1 MSNNPFVVGKPVP
14 PEFFVGRKYEIAVAF
29 AQIFQRGHLAIWG
42 GPGIGRSSI
51 LELLA
56 APTVWEKHGLEPSEA
71 VIALLSCENIDPFT
85 PSSFWREVLS
95 VMKDN
100 LESESALQTEI
111 EKLLE
116 QGQTTKDSLNKILQ
130 KLGKKHKFLVLL
142 VNDFDVALQENE
154 EYTEVNMQ
162 QFLSECRSLAVA
174 SPGGKYLS
182 MVVTSLKRLSEL
194 GPKLNPNAS
203 PWYNHYLFQQLKPLN
218 DKEIEQLLGVMPM
231 TLALREAIREIAGRD
246 PRLLQIA
253 GFLLYAQLE
262 TDREA
267 NKVPNIQEFIK
278 NFETETRHIFQTT
291 WNRCSEIEQ
300 TLLMLLALFDLKGR
314 LHKKKNFDLG
324 NIDLIFTQRGRELT
338 NLEEQGVIIRKEEE
352 EKTVYSFASLMMQR
366 WVIQEV
372 WNTNNALI
380 KEREKVFIKLI
391 SHKQLGQINSIW
403 QQKDEVLSTIE
414 WFAKLVAAFPK
425 GLILS

>member
-1 MSNNPFVVGKPVP
+1 MLSKNPFVVGKPVP
-14 PEFFVGRKYEIAVAF
+14 PEFFVGRKYEIAVSF
-29 AQIFQRGHLAIWG
+29 AQISQRGHLAIWG

-56 APTVWEKHGLEPSEA
+56 SPTVWEQNGLQPSEA
-71 VIALLSCENIDPFT
+71 VIALLSCENINPFT

-111 EKLLE
+111 EKLLK

-130 KLGKKHKFLVLL
+130 KLGRKHKFLVLL
-142 VNDFDVALQENE
+142 VNDFDVALQENK
-154 EYTEVNMQ
+154 EYTEANMQ

-174 SPGGKYLS
+174 SGGGKHLS
-182 MVVTSLKRLSEL
+182 MVVTSLKRLSDL
-194 GPKLNPNAS
+194 GPQLNLNAS

-253 GFLLYAQLE
+253 GFLLYTQLE

-267 NKVPNIQEFIK
+267 NRVPNFQEFIK
-278 NFETETRHIFQTT
+278 NFETQTRHIFQNT

-300 TLLMLLALFDLKGR
+300 TLLMLLALSNLKGR
-314 LHKKKNFDLG
+314 LHQNKSFDLG
-324 NIDLIFTQRGRELT
+324 NIDLIFTQRGREMT
-338 NLEEQGVIIRKEEE
+338 NLEEQGIIIYKNSED
-352 EKTVYSFASLMMQR
+352 KSVYAFASLMMER

-372 WNTNNALI
+372 WNTDNALI
-380 KEREKVFIKLI
+380 KERERVFLQLI
-391 SHKQLGQINSIW
+391 SHKQLSQINSIW
-403 QQKDEVLSTIE
+403 QQKDNILSAIE
-414 WFAKLVAAFPK
+414 WFGKLVAAFPK
-425 GLILS
+425 GLI

>member
-1 MSNNPFVVGKPVP
+1 MSNNPFVVGKPVT
-14 PEFFVGRKYEIAVAF
+14 PEFFVGRKYEIAVSF
-29 AQIFQRGHLAIWG
+29 AQISQRGHLAIWG
-42 GPGIGRSSI
+42 GPGIGKSSI

-56 APTVWEKHGLEPSEA
+56 SPAVWEEHGLEPSEA
-71 VIALLSCENIDPFT
+71 VIALLSCENINPFT

-142 VNDFDVALQENE
+142 VNDFDVPLQDNE
-154 EYTEVNMQ
+154 EYTEANMQ

-253 GFLLYAQLE
+253 GFLLYTQLE
-262 TDREA
+262 TDKEA
-267 NKVPNIQEFIK
+267 NKVPNIQEFIN
-278 NFETETRHIFQTT
+278 NFETDTRHIFKTT

-300 TLLMLLALFDLKGR
+300 ALLMLLALFDLKGH

-324 NIDLIFTQRGRELT
+324 NIELIFTQRGRELT

-372 WNTNNALI
+372 WNTDNALI
-380 KEREKVFIKLI
+380 QEREKVFIKLI
-391 SHKQLGQINSIW
+391 SHKQLSQINSIW
-403 QQKDEVLSTIE
+403 QHKDEVLSTIE
-414 WFAKLVAAFPK
+414 WFGKLVAAFPS

>member
-1 MSNNPFVVGKPVP
+1 MSNNPFVVGKPVT
-14 PEFFVGRKYEIAVAF
+14 PEFFVGRKYEIAVSF
-29 AQIFQRGHLAIWG
+29 AQIFQHGHLAIWG
-42 GPGIGRSSI
+42 GPGMGRSSF

-56 APTVWEKHGLEPSEA
+56 SPAVCEEHGLDPSEA
-71 VIALLSCENIDPFT
+71 VIALLSCENINPFT

-100 LESESALQTEI
+100 LESETALQAEI

-116 QGQTTKDSLNKILQ
+116 QGKTTKDNLNKILQ
-130 KLGKKHKFLVLL
+130 KLGKKHRFLVLL
-142 VNDFDVALQENE
+142 VNDFDIALQENE
-154 EYTEVNMQ
+154 KYTEANMQ

-174 SPGGKYLS
+174 STGGKYLS

-203 PWYNHYLFQQLKPLN
+203 PWYNHYLFQHIKLLN
-218 DKEIEQLLGVMPM
+218 DREIEQLLGVMPM
-231 TLALREAIREIAGRD
+231 TLGLREAIKEIAGGH
-246 PRLLQIA
+246 PTLLQIA

-262 TDREA
+262 TDRKA
-267 NKVPNIQEFIK
+267 NRVSDIQEFIK
-278 NFETETRHIFQTT
+278 KFETETRHIFQTT

-300 TLLMLLALFDLKGR
+300 TLLMLLALFNLKGR
-314 LHKKKNFDLG
+314 LHKNKNFDLG

-338 NLEEQGVIIRKEEE
+338 NLEEQGVIICKQEE
-352 EKTVYSFASLMMQR
+352 EKIVYSFTSLMMQK

-380 KEREKVFIKLI
+380 QERQKVFLKLI
-391 SHKQLGQINSIW
+391 SHKQLNQIESLW
-403 QQKDEVLSTIE
+403 KQKDGILSTIE
-414 WFAKLVAAFPK
+414 WFGKLVAAFPK
-425 GLILS
+425 GFI

>member
-1 MSNNPFVVGKPVP
+1 MSNNPFVVGKPVS
-14 PEFFVGRKYEIAVAF
+14 PEFFVGRKYEIAVSF
-29 AQIFQRGHLAIWG
+29 AQISQHGHLAIWG
-42 GPGIGRSSI
+42 GPGMGRSSF
-51 LELLA
+51 LELLGSPA
-56 APTVWEKHGLEPSEA
+56 VWEEHGLDPSEA
-71 VIALLSCENIDPFT
+71 VIALLSCENINPFT

-100 LESESALQTEI
+100 LESEPALEAEI

-116 QGQTTKDSLNKILQ
+116 RGQTTKDNLNKILQ

-142 VNDFDVALQENE
+142 VNDFNVALQENQ
-154 EYTEVNMQ
+154 EYTEANMQ

-182 MVVTSLKRLSEL
+182 MVVTSFKRLSEL

-253 GFLLYAQLE
+253 GFLLYVQLK

-267 NKVPNIQEFIK
+267 NQVSDVQAFIK
-278 NFETETRHIFQTT
+278 NLETDTRHIFQTT
-291 WNRCSEIEQ
+291 WNMCNEIEQ
-300 TLLMLLALFDLKGR
+300 TLLMLLALFDLNGR
-314 LHKKKNFDLG
+314 LHQKRNFDLG

-338 NLEEQGVIIRKEEE
+338 NLEEQGVIIRKEDE

-366 WVIQEV
+366 WVVQEI

-380 KEREKVFIKLI
+380 QEREKVFIKLI
-391 SHKQLGQINSIW
+391 SHKQLSQINSIW
-403 QQKDEVLSTIE
+403 QHRNEVLSTIE
-414 WFAKLVAAFPK
+414 WFGKLVAAFPK
-425 GLILS
+425 GLI

>member
-1 MSNNPFVVGKPVP
+1 MSSNPFVVGKPVS
-14 PEFFVGRKYEIAVAF
+14 PEFFVGRKYEIAVSF
-29 AQIFQRGHLAIWG
+29 AQISQHGHLAIWG
-42 GPGIGRSSI
+42 GPGMGRSSF

-56 APTVWEKHGLEPSEA
+56 SPAVWEEHGLDPSEA
-71 VIALLSCENIDPFT
+71 VIALLSCENINPFT

-100 LESESALQTEI
+100 LESEPALEAEI

-116 QGQTTKDSLNKILQ
+116 RGQTTKDNLNKILQ

-142 VNDFDVALQENE
+142 VNDFNVALQENQ
-154 EYTEVNMQ
+154 EYTEANMQ

-182 MVVTSLKRLSEL
+182 MVVTSFKRLSEL

-253 GFLLYAQLE
+253 GFLLYVQLK

-267 NKVPNIQEFIK
+267 NQVSDVQAFIK
-278 NFETETRHIFQTT
+278 NLETDTRHIFQTT
-291 WNRCSEIEQ
+291 WNMCNEIEQ
-300 TLLMLLALFDLKGR
+300 TLLMLLALFDLNGR
-314 LHKKKNFDLG
+314 LHQNRNFDLG

-338 NLEEQGVIIRKEEE
+338 NLEEQGVIIRKEDE

-366 WVIQEV
+366 WVVQEI

-391 SHKQLGQINSIW
+391 SHKQLSQINSIW
-403 QQKDEVLSTIE
+403 QHRNEVLSTIE
-414 WFAKLVAAFPK
+414 WFGKLVAAFPK
-425 GLILS
+425 GLI